1 MRDLN
6 CDLLSEVV
14 SDTSSHLLK
23 IIGIYGLSQLIT
35 EPTGVT
41 QYSLCLTNLPEK
53 ISKSGVINIGISD
66 HSAIYL
72 TRNDAHLGANMH
84 KTVEV

>member
-1 MRDLN
+1 MGDLN

-14 SDTSSHLLK
+14 SNDSSHLLK

-35 EPTGVT
+35 EPTRVT
-41 QYSLCLTNLPEK
+41 QYSLCLTNFPAK
-53 ISKSGVINIGISD
+53 ISSVINIGITD

-72 TRNDAHLGANMH
+72 TRNVAHLGANMH